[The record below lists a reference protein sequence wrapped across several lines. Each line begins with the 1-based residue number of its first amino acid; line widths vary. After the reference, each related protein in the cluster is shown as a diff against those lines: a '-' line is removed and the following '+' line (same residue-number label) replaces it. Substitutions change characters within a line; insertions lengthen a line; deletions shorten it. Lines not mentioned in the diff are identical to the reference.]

1 MKYLNQA
8 PSSFIYKM
16 LRKKNITRNGKKA
29 SGDEILE
36 CGDVIK
42 VFLADET
49 IEKFRVV
56 NTKNPHF
63 DRGSKQHD
71 IVKSADSATSDGSA
85 QTFQTETGNH
95 ASDPLSGSGYL
106 SGS

>member
-1 MKYLNQA
+1 MQELTITDLEAGQRLNKYMMKYLNQA

-56 NTKNPHF
+56 QA
-63 DRGSKQHD
+63 SKQTSGITLQILYQDPD
-71 IVKSADSATSDGSA
+71 I
-85 QTFQTETGNH
+85 
-95 ASDPLSGSGYL
+95 
-106 SGS
+106 

>member
-1 MKYLNQA
+1 MQELTITDLEAGQRLNKYMMKYLNQA

-42 VFLADET
+42 VFLAEET
-49 IEKFRVV
+49 IEKFRV
-56 NTKNPHF
+56 
-63 DRGSKQHD
+63 
-71 IVKSADSATSDGSA
+71 VKSADSATSDGSA
-85 QTFQTETGNH
+85 QESRQKPGITLQILYQ
-95 ASDPLSGSGYL
+95 DPDI
-106 SGS
+106 